1 MCMEK
6 GFNPFV
12 QKKLEDIVP
21 ARLSLKIISGMFIT
35 DKKTNLIVE
44 VEMYGLPADTVRR
57 QFTKKRSPA
66 SHPFWNEDYFVF
78 RRVCV

>member
-66 SHPFWNEDYFVF
+66 PHPFWDEDYFVF